1 MEWTVRPLRPEDAG
15 PLRALWARTPG
26 LGLRAL
32 DDSPEGVARFLQRNP
47 ATCFGAFSRGRLVGS
62 VLCGHDGR
70 RGYIYHTAVD
80 AELRGRGIGRALVR
94 RAEEALRAEGIHKA
108 ALVAFASNREGNAF
122 WERLGYGERKD
133 LVYRNRSLNEEN
145 RALRLDRDPVPIPSE
160 APETPEAPE
169 ALAAEGSGMR
179 VETERLLVRRF
190 AWMDEAD
197 LCEYMLQRVH
207 AYYEPHPDFTR
218 EKAGEL
224 LKSWV
229 ESDEMY
235 AIELK
240 EEAKVIGN
248 LYLGR
253 REFNTYELGYILH
266 AGYQGR
272 GYASEASRGAIER
285 LFRQGAH
292 RVVAECATG
301 NAASWRLLERIGM
314 QREGLLR
321 QNVSF
326 HKDAAGP
333 SIGTPIFTPSSTRW
347 RPNPARLHGPGAAR
361 GRVRPE
367 AAPYPNARRFAA
379 AHRAAGF
386 FFGEGRPFQGG
397 NGPLLQGTPAFPA
410 RQGPER

>member
-1 MEWTVRPLRPEDAG
+1 MDWTVRPLRPEDAG
-15 PLRALWARTPG
+15 PLCALWARTPG

-80 AELRGRGIGRALVR
+80 AELRGRGIGWALVR

-122 WERLGYGERKD
+122 WESLGYGERRD
-133 LVYRNRSLNEEN
+133 LVYRNKSLDEEN
-145 RALRLDRDPVPIPSE
+145 RALRPEREPCPESPQALKPPTAE
-160 APETPEAPE
+160 A
-169 ALAAEGSGMR
+169 SGMR

-224 LKSWV
+224 LKSRV

-301 NAASWRLLERIGM
+301 NTASWRLLERIGM

-326 HKDAAGP
+326 HKDAAG
-333 SIGTPIFTPSSTRW
+333 
-347 RPNPARLHGPGAAR
+347 RPLYWDSYLYAILNPL
-361 GRVRPE
+361 E
-367 AAPYPNARRFAA
+367 A
-379 AHRAAGF
+379 
-386 FFGEGRPFQGG
+386 
-397 NGPLLQGTPAFPA
+397 
-410 RQGPER
+410 

>member
-1 MEWTVRPLRPEDAG
+1 
-15 PLRALWARTPG
+15 
-26 LGLRAL
+26 
-32 DDSPEGVARFLQRNP
+32 
-47 ATCFGAFSRGRLVGS
+47 
-62 VLCGHDGR
+62 
-70 RGYIYHTAVD
+70 
-80 AELRGRGIGRALVR
+80 
-94 RAEEALRAEGIHKA
+94 
-108 ALVAFASNREGNAF
+108 
-122 WERLGYGERKD
+122 
-133 LVYRNRSLNEEN
+133 
-145 RALRLDRDPVPIPSE
+145 
-160 APETPEAPE
+160 
-169 ALAAEGSGMR
+169 MR

-190 AWMDEAD
+190 AWKDEAD

-207 AYYEPHPDFTR
+207 AQYEPHPDFTR
-218 EKAGEL
+218 EKTGEL

-301 NAASWRLLERIGM
+301 NTASWRLLERIGM

-326 HKDAAGP
+326 HKDAAG
-333 SIGTPIFTPSSTRW
+333 
-347 RPNPARLHGPGAAR
+347 RPLYWDSYLYAILNPL
-361 GRVRPE
+361 E
-367 AAPYPNARRFAA
+367 A
-379 AHRAAGF
+379 
-386 FFGEGRPFQGG
+386 
-397 NGPLLQGTPAFPA
+397 
-410 RQGPER
+410 

>member
-1 MEWTVRPLRPEDAG
+1 M
-15 PLRALWARTPG
+15 
-26 LGLRAL
+26 
-32 DDSPEGVARFLQRNP
+32 
-47 ATCFGAFSRGRLVGS
+47 
-62 VLCGHDGR
+62 
-70 RGYIYHTAVD
+70 
-80 AELRGRGIGRALVR
+80 
-94 RAEEALRAEGIHKA
+94 
-108 ALVAFASNREGNAF
+108 
-122 WERLGYGERKD
+122 
-133 LVYRNRSLNEEN
+133 YRNRSLNEEN

-169 ALAAEGSGMR
+169 ALAAEGGGMR

-190 AWMDEAD
+190 AWKDEAD

-207 AYYEPHPDFTR
+207 AHYEPHPDFTR

-224 LKSWV
+224 LKSRV

-253 REFNTYELGYILH
+253 RDFNTYELGYILH

-301 NAASWRLLERIGM
+301 NTASWRLLERIGM

-326 HKDAAGP
+326 HKDAAG
-333 SIGTPIFTPSSTRW
+333 
-347 RPNPARLHGPGAAR
+347 RPLYWDSYLYAILNPL
-361 GRVRPE
+361 E
-367 AAPYPNARRFAA
+367 A
-379 AHRAAGF
+379 
-386 FFGEGRPFQGG
+386 
-397 NGPLLQGTPAFPA
+397 
-410 RQGPER
+410 

>member
-15 PLRALWARTPG
+15 PLCALWARTPG

-47 ATCFGAFSRGRLVGS
+47 TTCFGAFSRGRLVGS

-70 RGYIYHTAVD
+70 RGYIYHTTVD

-122 WERLGYGERKD
+122 WESLGYGERKD

-145 RALRLDRDPVPIPSE
+145 RALRHDRDPVPIPSE

-169 ALAAEGSGMR
+169 ALAAEGGGMR

-207 AYYEPHPDFTR
+207 AQYEPFPDFTR

-224 LKSWV
+224 LKSRV
-229 ESDEMY
+229 ESDEMH

-326 HKDAAGP
+326 HKDAAG
-333 SIGTPIFTPSSTRW
+333 
-347 RPNPARLHGPGAAR
+347 RPLYWDSYLYAILNPL
-361 GRVRPE
+361 E
-367 AAPYPNARRFAA
+367 A
-379 AHRAAGF
+379 
-386 FFGEGRPFQGG
+386 
-397 NGPLLQGTPAFPA
+397 
-410 RQGPER
+410 